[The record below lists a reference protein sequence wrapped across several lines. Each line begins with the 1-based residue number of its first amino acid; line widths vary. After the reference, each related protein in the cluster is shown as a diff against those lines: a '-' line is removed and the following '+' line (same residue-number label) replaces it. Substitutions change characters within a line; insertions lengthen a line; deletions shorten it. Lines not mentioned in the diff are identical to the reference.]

1 MLPMAVDA
9 DLASLPLPDVP
20 DKDIVAVY
28 AKLVGELLYIC
39 INTVPEI
46 MYALSALTRYMT
58 RATSQHYG
66 YDKQVLRYLK
76 GVKHL
81 KLTWCAQTV
90 KSPFQRGQLFGFAD
104 ASWAD
109 DKSSRRSTLCY
120 VLCCNG
126 AAFSWKSALA
136 PILALST
143 SEAELISVA
152 SCAQEVNFC
161 RKLTTELGFIQPGLT
176 PIAEDN
182 TGAIALFEHGHFKV
196 RSKHVHPR
204 VRLHRH
210 RRTAPRSDPDT
221 RPAHRPENQGLSCSS
236 AQSSVLFFAVVF
248 HSIIASPRAS
258 TSRRLSLLRA
268 KWLLAHQTRLVL
280 STLPVSSALYS
291 CILELRGGI

>member
-1 MLPMAVDA
+1 MSSISSSHDA
-9 DLASLPLPDVP
+9 
-20 DKDIVAVY
+20 
-28 AKLVGELLYIC
+28 C
-39 INTVPEI
+39 
-46 MYALSALTRYMT
+46 
-58 RATSQHYG
+58 ATS
-66 YDKQVLRYLK
+66 
-76 GVKHL
+76 
-81 KLTWCAQTV
+81 KL
-90 KSPFQRGQLFGFAD
+90 PFQRGQIFGFAD

-161 RKLTTELGFIQPGLT
+161 RKLATELGFIQPGPT

-182 TGAIALFEHGHFKV
+182 TGSIALLEHGHFKG
-196 RSKHVHPR
+196 RSKHVHLPWCF
-204 VRLHRH
+204 VCDYVGPH
-210 RRTAPRSDPDT
+210 
-221 RPAHRPENQGLSCSS
+221 
-236 AQSSVLFFAVVF
+236 VF
-248 HSIIASPRAS
+248 DSIVASPRAS
-258 TSRRLSLLRA
+258 SSRRLSLLRA